1 MQGVGL
7 ETSILSLCKE
17 YDCAMSSDPP
27 ISFSP
32 DAETLCQIFDA
43 LPYMVILVQPE
54 SEHEFRVLAAN
65 RDFFQTTGIPPERVI
80 RKTLSEVIPLYHYQR
95 LLSHLQMA
103 VHSREP
109 AAYVE
114 TLQLPFKAMTG
125 KVTITPCLDEQGQCT
140 RLVISTHEITPAP
153 PEEEICS
160 HDRIPEV
167 SLRESISVMHQVC
180 RDLSEASSLDEL
192 SRLAVEYGHS
202 RLGFDRLS
210 LWFLDPQT
218 KCLTGSY
225 GIDESGQIRD
235 ERQCSFRHPSH
246 LPADIYLLQ
255 DMPITREG
263 NRSPLYNNRF
273 EQVGVGELYSVVLSD
288 GQNILGVLFCDNL
301 LSGKP
306 LPLVQREILVRYAHT
321 IALLVWKLRTEA
333 AINAQNERYRIALQA
348 GHMAV
353 VEWDFQ
359 TDILTLSPE
368 AAAMMKRPPDYL
380 QIRGSEAW
388 KLIHP
393 DDLEMVLQAV
403 QRALAFTDEY
413 SVECRAMD
421 GEGDYRWIGVYGRV
435 YADGSQNRYIR
446 AVMRDIA
453 AEREIRESL
462 YQAQKMD
469 AIGRLAGGIAH
480 DFNNLLTIILGALEM
495 ARTPFDSPA
504 EVDYCL
510 HQIEA
515 AARRATDLT
524 RQLLAFARKQ
534 PAQSQTVDLNHLIE
548 RLSSILPRMMGEDIR
563 LHFRPTP
570 DLWKVQVN
578 SSQIEQ
584 VILNLAANARDA
596 MPHGGDLI
604 LETRNIVVAADRAR
618 RREDVSAGEY
628 VLLIVRDTGTGIA
641 PDIQERVF
649 EPFFT
654 TKEIGKGT
662 GLGLATSYGIVQQNG
677 GAIRLESRLGEGTSF
692 YVYLPRWIDSRQED
706 TSAAQEREAGPVVA
720 APRCVLVVEDEPEI
734 RRLAVEALKKAGYI
748 VLNAGDGAEALQV
761 IDGYDGEIDLL
772 FTDIVMP
779 TMGGRELAAAL
790 QPRFPKMQVLYTSG
804 YTAEFEG
811 IADGTVLLH
820 KPYRMHEL
828 LREANRILSQS
839 GAGA

>member
-1 MQGVGL
+1 
-7 ETSILSLCKE
+7 
-17 YDCAMSSDPP
+17 MSTDPS
-27 ISFSP
+27 ISFSH
-32 DAETLCQIFDA
+32 DAQTLLQIFDA
-43 LPYMVILVQPE
+43 LPHMVLVLQPE
-54 SEHEFRVLAAN
+54 PESAREFRLLAAN
-65 RDFFQTTGIPPERVI
+65 RVFFQTTGLPPEHVI
-80 RKTLSEVIPLYHYQR
+80 GKKLNEALPLPYSLR
-95 LLSHLQMA
+95 LHSHLQMA

-109 AAYVE
+109 VAYAE
-114 TLQLPFKAMTG
+114 TLQLPFRSITE
-125 KVTITPCLDEQGQCT
+125 KVTVTPCFDEKGQCT
-140 RLVISTHEITPAP
+140 RLVVSIHETNPAP
-153 PEEEICS
+153 QE
-160 HDRIPEV
+160 EV
-167 SLRESISVMHQVC
+167 SYPHDATDRTAFQKYLTSLHQVC
-180 RDLSEASSLDEL
+180 RDLSKASSLDEL

-225 GIDESGQIRD
+225 GIDESGQVRD
-235 ERQCSFRHPSH
+235 ERQCSFHCPSF
-246 LPADIYLLQ
+246 LPPEVMLLQ
-255 DMPITREG
+255 ELPIACKG
-263 NRSPLYNNRF
+263 SQSPLYNDRF

-306 LPLVQREILVRYAHT
+306 LSLAQREILVRYAHT
-321 IALLVWKLRTEA
+321 FALLVWKLRTEA
-333 AINAQNERYRIALQA
+333 AISAQNEQYRIALQA
-348 GHMAV
+348 GHMAIA
-353 VEWDFQ
+353 EWDLQ
-359 TDILTLSPE
+359 TDIITLSPE
-368 AAAMMKRPPDYL
+368 VAAMMRRPPDYL

-403 QRALAFTDEY
+403 QRALAFTGEY

-435 YADGSQNRYIR
+435 YADGSQNRFIR
-446 AVMRDIA
+446 AVIRDVTE
-453 AEREIRESL
+453 EREIRESL

-480 DFNNLLTIILGALEM
+480 DFNNLLTIILGSLEL
-495 ARTPFDSPA
+495 ARMSLGSATETEHSLD
-504 EVDYCL
+504 
-510 HQIEA
+510 QIEA
-515 AARRATDLT
+515 TARRAADLT
-524 RQLLAFARKQ
+524 RQLLSFARKQ
-534 PAQSQTVDLNHLIE
+534 SSHSQTVDLNDLTE
-548 RLSSILPRMMGEDIR
+548 RLLSVLPRMIGEDIR
-563 LHFRPTP
+563 LHFRPSP
-570 DLWKVQVN
+570 DLWSVQADP
-578 SSQIEQ
+578 SQIEQ

-604 LETRNIVVAADRAR
+604 LETRNIVVAANRAR
-618 RREDVSAGEY
+618 RREDVPAGEY

-641 PDIQERVF
+641 PDIQGRVF

-662 GLGLATSYGIVQQNG
+662 GLGLATSYGIIQQNG

-692 YVYLPRWIDSRQED
+692 YVYLPRWIDSAQED
-706 TSAAQEREAGPVVA
+706 TPASQESETAQIADT
-720 APRCVLVVEDEPEI
+720 PRRVLVVEDEPEI
-734 RRLAVEALKKAGYI
+734 RRLAVEALKKAGYT
-748 VLNAGDGAEALQV
+748 VLSAGDGAEALQMV
-761 IDGYDGEIDLL
+761 DGYDGEIDLL

-790 QPRFPKMQVLYTSG
+790 QPRYPKMRVLYASG
-804 YTAEFEG
+804 YIGEFEG

-828 LREANRILSQS
+828 LREVHRILSQS